1 MDESATTRRMSDL
14 SFRPVVF
21 LTAEALVAE
30 ALVMD
35 LQVLRCPLGTSSHHV
50 KNTLARSLVSVVG
63 KQWRLVANAIASAES
78 GS

>member
-1 MDESATTRRMSDL
+1 MSDA

-35 LQVLRCPLGTSSHHV
+35 LQVLRCPLGTSRHHF

-63 KQWRLVANAIASAES
+63 KQWRPVANAIASAEA